1 MSYSFKLKNKN
12 LNIIKILLILSFIC
26 NSLSWGNRGG
36 QREKGPE
43 KDLYKILEITKQAN
57 KDDIKKAYKKLSR
70 KFHPDKDQ
78 NNKEK
83 FVEISEAYEILS
95 NVNKRRVYDTRGYQ
109 EAKNAGN
116 EGEGGDGDMDIF
128 SSFFGEGRVKKENKN
143 EDQRIKLKVSLND
156 LYNGKELNYKYTRNV
171 ICPHCRGTGAD
182 SEDDI
187 KVCTKCGGQGMVI
200 ERQQIAPG
208 YIQQFQ
214 RQCPKCAGQG
224 KMINKSCNV
233 CSSSKIVPSI
243 DDMSVYVEK
252 GMTEG
257 QEIVRIILFK
267 I

>member
-1 MSYSFKLKNKN
+1 MSFSINLKLKHIT
-12 LNIIKILLILSFIC
+12 LIKILITLSLIC

-36 QREKGPE
+36 NREKGPE
-43 KDLYKILEITKQAN
+43 KDLYKVLEISKQSTKEE
-57 KDDIKKAYKKLSR
+57 IKKAYKKLSR
-70 KFHPDKDQ
+70 KYHPDLNK

-83 FVEISEAYEILS
+83 FVEINEAYEILS

-116 EGEGGDGDMDIF
+116 ENEGEGGDMDIF
-128 SSFFGEGRVKKENKN
+128 SSFFGGGRGKKENRN
-143 EDQRIKLKVSLND
+143 EDQRIKLKVSLSD
-156 LYNGKELNYKYTRNV
+156 LYNGRELSYKYTRNI

-214 RQCPKCAGQG
+214 RQCPKCGGVG
-224 KMINKSCNV
+224 KMINKSCHV
-233 CSSSKIVPSI
+233 CNSSKIVPSI
-243 DDMSVYVEK
+243 EDMSVYVEK

-257 QEIVRIILFK
+257 QEIVSFI
-267 I
+267 